1 MIITLE
7 HEDIEAALLAWMN
20 DKGMVADAATTS
32 IAMSKARNSG
42 RITAVIDP
50 NGTPPSLAATAGGGP
65 ETVEPVEETAVDTDT
80 VPAPNKKLFD

>member
-20 DKGMVADAATTS
+20 DKGMAADAATTS

-50 NGTPPSLAATAGGGP
+50 NGSPLVATADPSAKVAQVASEP
-65 ETVEPVEETAVDTDT
+65 EATADGD
-80 VPAPNKKLFD
+80 VPAPEKKLFD